1 METTIEKD
9 QETAKGKGL
18 FAAFWR
24 WHFFAS
30 IIVIPVFVILSV
42 TGMAWMFRYDIW
54 NIQHPGV
61 IYNSISIPANTQFLS
76 LDEQAVIALKEFP
89 DGSVTSI
96 AEPFGNRNTR
106 VFVQDPS
113 GVTHDV
119 YVNPQ
124 TGKVT
129 GIINTSSHWTDL
141 MIRLHGNLTLG
152 TWGDVVLE
160 LAACWAIVMALTGYY
175 MYFRNRKGKIRYSK
189 TSETKNRHALIGFVA
204 GFGIL
209 FLVVSGLPW
218 TKFWGETVQ
227 SFAAGKGLQITLWG
241 EDPGAKSDF
250 GAALQSATGASQRA
264 PWTLGESSIP
274 NSQSDGAKSIS
285 VDGAVSVASQAG
297 LTHPY
302 LIVMPDGKDGVYSVM
317 ADSWQDPNDP
327 ASKDVSKEAVVH
339 VDQYS
344 GAIAATYGYDQ
355 YSTTAKLVNQGISI
369 HEGRKLGVV
378 SKITT
383 TLFCLA
389 ILFLCITGPMMWW
402 KRRPKA
408 GGLAAPK
415 GRVPIT
421 EYPMLAITLIIMGV
435 VLPLFGASLLLLLIL
450 DKLLFRRFK
459 FFKEALG
466 VK

>member
-1 METTIEKD
+1 
-9 QETAKGKGL
+9 
-18 FAAFWR
+18 
-24 WHFFAS
+24 
-30 IIVIPVFVILSV
+30 
-42 TGMAWMFRYDIW
+42 
-54 NIQHPGV
+54 
-61 IYNSISIPANTQFLS
+61 
-76 LDEQAVIALKEFP
+76 
-89 DGSVTSI
+89 
-96 AEPFGNRNTR
+96 
-106 VFVQDPS
+106 
-113 GVTHDV
+113 
-119 YVNPQ
+119 
-124 TGKVT
+124 
-129 GIINTSSHWTDL
+129 
-141 MIRLHGNLTLG
+141 
-152 TWGDVVLE
+152 
-160 LAACWAIVMALTGYY
+160 
-175 MYFRNRKGKIRYSK
+175 
-189 TSETKNRHALIGFVA
+189 
-204 GFGIL
+204 
-209 FLVVSGLPW
+209 
-218 TKFWGETVQ
+218 
-227 SFAAGKGLQITLWG
+227 
-241 EDPGAKSDF
+241 
-250 GAALQSATGASQRA
+250 
-264 PWTLGESSIP
+264 
-274 NSQSDGAKSIS
+274 
-285 VDGAVSVASQAG
+285 
-297 LTHPY
+297 
-302 LIVMPDGKDGVYSVM
+302 MPDGKDGVYSVM